1 MINEL
6 FSSIGW
12 LSGILLVIGFACNFI
27 EVFRGNF
34 GLSGKIGIVFI
45 IAGMVA
51 YIAEGNSYVNAMLIA
66 LVIFVILAVAMLV
79 IIMLQK
85 LNIIKGV
92 LAFQS
97 DVDTSVDNTKQSSDD
112 SIAVKHKKSKNK
124 TDNTKNSTLDTP
136 NKIEEN
142 IVNLFGVAVTDIG
155 LQGIIKINNINY
167 NAITFDKDDIKAGS
181 KIQVTMVQNGLA
193 VVKAVA

>member
-34 GLSGKIGIVFI
+34 GLSGKIGVAFI

-51 YIAEGNSYVNAMLIA
+51 YIVEGNSYVDAMLIA
-66 LVIFVILAVAMLV
+66 LIIFVVLAVAIL
-79 IIMLQK
+79 IIIVLQK
-85 LNIIKGV
+85 LNIIKGF
-92 LAFQS
+92 LAFQN
-97 DVDTSVDNTKQSSDD
+97 DNESE
-112 SIAVKHKKSKNK
+112 VVPEKKSKKSSKKSVENK
-124 TDNTKNSTLDTP
+124 DSSSNSP

-142 IVNLFGVAVTDIG
+142 IVNLYGIAVTDIG
-155 LQGIIKINNINY
+155 LQGIIKINNVNY

-193 VVKAVA
+193 VVKAVV